1 MAQSLDSID
10 TDIED
15 INKNAENIAKT
26 IYSVPQ
32 TFAHGEGGTAKV

>member
-15 INKNAENIAKT
+15 MNKNAENIAKT
-26 IYSVPQ
+26 IYSVPKP
-32 TFAHGEGGTAKV
+32 FAHGEWGTAKV